1 MKASL
6 IIRTKNEER
15 WISSCLKSVF
25 AQKHKDFEVIIVDNE
40 STDSTLAKVAQ
51 FPVEKIVQC
60 QNYIPGKS
68 LNLGI
73 AKAEGEFIVCLSGHC
88 IPVDENWL
96 GNLLINFDD
105 PEVAGVYGRQ
115 EPLSFTSPA
124 DKRDLMLVFGPER
137 RVQKKDSF
145 FHNANSMIRK
155 SVLDQ
160 FPFDDKVTNIEDRVW
175 AQEILNHGYKIVY
188 EPSASVYHYHGIHQ
202 DGNIQRCTNVVN
214 IMESLSGNT
223 YEKNHMTML
232 EDMNIAAIIPIKG
245 KSRKIG
251 NVPLLQYAINSA
263 RKSKFIDSVVVSSDN
278 NQTVETAKKMGADLV
293 FLRDQELSK
302 DYVGLEKVYKYTL
315 HQMEET
321 GILPDIVVLLEVT
334 YPFRDDGLID
344 NMIDRLVYKGL
355 DTILPAR
362 VESNAI
368 WIEEDGEMKRIDEG
382 FVPRQYKRPVYLSYK
397 GLCCV
402 TRPEF
407 IRSEDVFGEN
417 IGVFKVD
424 NPYSCLEIR
433 NEKDLDHPDVILKK
447 IRENWIDK
455 SGSLKLNPK
464 MAADRKG
471 FIHGKI

>member
-51 FPVEKIVQC
+51 FPVEKIVYC

-68 LNLGI
+68 LNMGI
-73 AKAEGEFIVCLSGHC
+73 EKADGDFIVCLSGHC
-88 IPVDENWL
+88 IPTDENWL
-96 GNLLINFDD
+96 GNLLKNFED
-105 PEVAGVYGRQ
+105 PKVAGVYGRQ

-137 RVQKKDSF
+137 KIQKKDSF

-155 SVLDQ
+155 SVLDE

-175 AQEILNHGYKIVY
+175 AQEVLNQGYHIVY
-188 EPSASVYHYHGIHQ
+188 EPAASVYHHHGIHQ
-202 DGNIQRCTNVVN
+202 DGNVQRCTNVVK
-214 IMESLSGNT
+214 IMENLRGNT
-223 YEKNHMTML
+223 YEMNHAAML
-232 EDMNIAAIIPIKG
+232 KDMNISAIIPIKG
-245 KSRKIG
+245 RSHSIG
-251 NVPLLQYAINSA
+251 GVPLLQYAINSA
-263 RKSKFIDSVVVSSDN
+263 RAAQYIDTVVVSADN
-278 NQTVETAKKMGADLV
+278 EQTVEEAELMGADV
-293 FLRDQELSK
+293 VIQRDMSLSR
-302 DYVGLEKVYKYTL
+302 DYVGLEKVYRYTL
-315 HQMEET
+315 QRLEES
-321 GILPDIVVLLEVT
+321 GILPDLVALLEIT
-334 YPFRDDGLID
+334 YPFRDYGLLD
-344 NMIDRLVYKGL
+344 NMIDKMVYQGL
-355 DTILPAR
+355 DTIVPAR

-368 WIEEDGEMKRIDEG
+368 WVEEDGEMKRIDEG

-407 IRSEDVFGEN
+407 IRSEDLFGEN
-417 IGVFKVD
+417 MGAYKID

-433 NEKDLDHPDVILKK
+433 NEEDLDHPDTLLKK
-447 IRENWIDK
+447 IREGWHK
-455 SGSLKLNPK
+455 RPAALKINP
-464 MAADRKG
+464 ALHAG
-471 FIHGKI
+471 NE

>member
-6 IIRTKNEER
+6 IIRTRNEER

-25 AQKHKDFEVIIVDNE
+25 AQDYKDFEVIIVDNQ

-51 FPVEKIVQC
+51 FPIEKIVHC
-60 QNYIPGKS
+60 QNYIPGRS

-88 IPVDENWL
+88 IPTNEKWL
-96 GNLLINFDD
+96 GNLLLDFDD
-105 PEVAGVYGRQ
+105 PDVAGVYGRQ

-137 RVQKKDSF
+137 RIQKKDSF

-155 SVLDQ
+155 SVLDKI
-160 FPFDDKVTNIEDRVW
+160 PFDDKVTNIEDRVW
-175 AQEILNHGYKIVY
+175 AQEILNQGYKIVY

-202 DGNIQRCTNVVN
+202 DGNIQRCTNVVK
-214 IMESLSGNT
+214 IMENLAGNT

-232 EDMNIAAIIPIKG
+232 DDMNITAIIPIKG
-245 KSRKIG
+245 KSRSISG
-251 NVPLLQYAINSA
+251 VPLLQYAINSA
-263 RKSKFIDSVVVSSDN
+263 RTAKYIDSVVVSSDN
-278 NQTVETAKKMGADLV
+278 SQTVDAARKMGADMA
-293 FLRDQELSK
+293 FLREQALSK

-315 HQMEET
+315 LQLEKS
-321 GILPDIVVLLEVT
+321 GILPDIVVFLEIT
-334 YPFRDDGLID
+334 YPFRDEGLID

-362 VESNAI
+362 IENNAI
-368 WIEEDGEMKRIDEG
+368 WLEEEGEMKRIDEG
-382 FVPRQYKRPVYLSYK
+382 FVPRQYKRPVYLTYK

-407 IRSEDVFGEN
+407 IRSEEVFGEN
-417 IGVFKVD
+417 IGVYKVD

-433 NEKDLDHPDVILKK
+433 NERNLDHPDMLLKK
-447 IRENWIDK
+447 IREGWRK
-455 SGSLKLNPK
+455 RPGSLTLNPD
-464 MAADRKG
+464 MHVSNG
-471 FIHGKI
+471 